1 MNSLPANDPCAE
13 YADPVRRM
21 LIIGEPSSYA
31 PDEWPDYAAQFNLGH
46 EHIGEL
52 TRLAC
57 DAVLHHG
64 DSNSGE
70 VWAPMHAWRALGQL
84 RAEVSVLPLLA
95 LLRTEAEDEAAGEEL
110 PVVFGMIGAAAI
122 PHIAGFLS
130 DRSTPTSAAN
140 TAISGLAE
148 IAMRHPECRTEC
160 VGILTRTLEPHA
172 ATDQTVSGFAV
183 WALIDLAA
191 IEAIDVIRDAFR
203 RKSVDIS
210 IAGDE
215 EDVEIALGLRA
226 RRTTPK
232 PRYAILPE
240 GWSPGADTNH
250 IPRNVHVSPRRGKV
264 GRNDPCPC
272 GSGKKYKKCCLQ

>member
-1 MNSLPANDPCAE
+1 
-13 YADPVRRM
+13 M
-21 LIIGEPSSYA
+21 LFIGEPCSYA
-31 PDEWPDYAAQFNLGH
+31 PAEWPDYAAQFNLGH

-52 TRLAC
+52 IRLAC

-64 DSNSGE
+64 DSNGGTAC
-70 VWAPMHAWRALGQL
+70 APMHAWRALAQL
-84 RAEVSVLPLLA
+84 RADASVAPLLA
-95 LLRTEAEDEAAGEEL
+95 MLKTEAEDEVAGEEL
-110 PVVFGMIGAAAI
+110 PVVLGMIGAPAI
-122 PHIAGFLS
+122 PQIAGFLS

-140 TAISGLAE
+140 TAISGLTE

-160 VGILTRTLEPHA
+160 VGILRRTLEPHA

-191 IEAIDVIRDAFR
+191 VEAIDVIRDAFR

-232 PRYAILPE
+232 PRYTILPE

-250 IPRNVHVSPRRGKV
+250 IPRSTHVSPRRGTV